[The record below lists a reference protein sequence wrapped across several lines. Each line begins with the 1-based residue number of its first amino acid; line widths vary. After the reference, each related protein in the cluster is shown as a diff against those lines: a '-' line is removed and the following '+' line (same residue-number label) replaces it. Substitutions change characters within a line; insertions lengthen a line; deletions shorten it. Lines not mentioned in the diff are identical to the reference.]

1 MRPVHSIEL
10 KLVTLI
16 RAIAVVS
23 LMVVFVSAKAQQ
35 SEDPRFLVNSFL
47 IEGDNPL
54 DDDPGELL
62 TPYLGEHSGLDGLSA
77 ATDAI
82 GQALSEA
89 GFTFHRAILPPQTL
103 DKGTVIIK
111 IVKFNLGRIEVEG
124 NQNFSEQNILNSL
137 PELESGQAPNNQRLS
152 RALQIAN
159 QHNAKN
165 ARVSFRQGLE
175 ADTIDAR
182 VSVDDRN
189 PQSLF
194 VALDNTGNKE
204 TEDERLTIGYQ
215 HANLFDLDHTLTTSL
230 TTSPGDTEKAAQF
243 GVNYR
248 IPLYDHGATLDFLL
262 SASNVDSGEV
272 ANNFEVSGEGTVFSA
287 VYSRPILTDGS
298 FNHDWS
304 IGIQDKFFE
313 NNLSFAGTPIGSDVK
328 SRPLELKYRASNRMR
343 SSLINAYVAIV
354 ANISGG
360 SDNEDEDYA
369 LTRAGAVADWSV
381 LRFGADYSYFFE
393 NQWRFSSRLDG
404 QQSSEPLIPGEQLGV
419 GGMSSLRGFEE
430 RSILG
435 DKGYKIRLEGWTPPL
450 ASTSVRLI
458 VFVDTASVELENPQ
472 LGEDDSVAVSSV
484 GLGLRWNW
492 KQQLSLS
499 VDHGSINKGVGDQR
513 DGDSKTHFSLVY
525 RY

>member
-1 MRPVHSIEL
+1 MDSVHLIEL
-10 KLVTLI
+10 KLMAIIRTL
-16 RAIAVVS
+16 AVVS
-23 LMVVFVSAKAQQ
+23 LMVVFASAQAQQ
-35 SEDPRFLVNSFL
+35 SEAPRFLINNFL

-54 DDDPGELL
+54 DENLGELL
-62 TPYLGEHSGLDGLSA
+62 NPYLGEHFGLDGLSA
-77 ATDAI
+77 ATEAVS
-82 GQALSEA
+82 QALSDE
-89 GFTFHRAILPPQTL
+89 GFTFHRAVLPPQTL
-103 DKGTVIIK
+103 DDGTVTIR

-124 NQNFSEQNILNSL
+124 NENFSEENILRSL
-137 PELESGQAPNNQRLS
+137 PVLKSGQAPNNQRLS
-152 RALQIAN
+152 RSLQIAN
-159 QHNAKN
+159 QHNAKL

-175 ADTIDAR
+175 ANTIDAR
-182 VSVDDRN
+182 VSVDDRE

-194 VALDNTGNKE
+194 FALDNTGNE
-204 TEDERLTIGYQ
+204 DTEDERLTIGYQ

-243 GVNYR
+243 GINYR
-248 IPLYDHGATLDFLL
+248 IPLYEHGATLDFLL
-262 SASNVDSGEV
+262 SVSDVDSGEV

-304 IGIQDKFFE
+304 IGLQDKVFE
-313 NNLSFAGTPIGSDVK
+313 NNLSFGGTPIGSDVR

-343 SSLINAYVAIV
+343 SSLVNGYVAIA

-360 SDNEDEDYA
+360 AENEDEDYE
-369 LTRAGAVADWSV
+369 LTRAGAVADWSA
-381 LRFGADYSYFFE
+381 LRFGIDYSYFTE
-393 NQWRFSSRLDG
+393 SQWRFSSRLDG
-404 QQSSEPLIPGEQLGV
+404 QQSSDPLIPGEQLGV

-435 DKGYKIRLEGWTPPL
+435 DKGYKIRLESWTPPL
-450 ASTSVRLI
+450 GSTAIRL
-458 VFVDTASVELENPQ
+458 VLFVDTASVELENPQ
-472 LGEDDSVAVSSV
+472 VGEEDSVSASSV

-499 VDHGSINKGVGDQR
+499 VDHGSINEGVGDQE